1 MVVTTQA
8 VRPTQGGILQVQAS
22 HGLQPVF
29 DDPNLVSAAGLPA
42 VLNLADT
49 AGLTDLLDEHLS
61 VPAPSATVKTRTLLA
76 GMLAGADDIDGMD
89 ILRAGSNPAVLG
101 EVRAPSTLGT
111 FLRSFTH
118 GHALQLGRINR
129 RLLSR
134 LSALLPSLVGEG
146 LVLVDLDDTIRQ
158 THGYQKQ
165 GAAYGYNKTKGLN
178 AMVAAIS
185 TKNSAPLITAAGL
198 RRGNIRSG
206 ANAGWHASRALTQ
219 ASDMAPG
226 QQKLLRAD
234 SAFCTHET
242 VAAAQQARAW
252 FSITIPAW
260 PTVTRA
266 ISQIPETDWAP
277 IHYTNAVWDDEAR
290 AWISDAEVAEIGFTA
305 FTSRRKAEHVSCRLV
320 VRRVKRLGQSPAG
333 QDGLFETYRY
343 HAFITNST
351 LPVTEADRTH
361 RHHAVI
367 EQVIAELKGG
377 PLAHLPSGK
386 FGANQAWLGLA
397 VLVFNLS
404 RATAHAAGMPTAR
417 IPTIRE
423 TLISLPGRIARR
435 ARRLVLHLPEA
446 WPWEHQWTR
455 LWNTATSPPPA
466 TTS

>member
-1 MVVTTQA
+1 M
-8 VRPTQGGILQVQAS
+8 QAS

-42 VLNLADT
+42 VLNLADR
-49 AGLTDLLDEHLS
+49 AGLTGLLDEHLS
-61 VPAPSATVKTRTLLA
+61 VPAPGAAVKTRSLLA

-118 GHALQLGRINR
+118 GHALQLGGINR
-129 RLLSR
+129 RLLAGMS
-134 LSALLPSLVGEG
+134 SVLPSLLGKG
-146 LVLVDLDDTIRQ
+146 MVLVDLDDTIRQ

-165 GAAYGYNKTKGLN
+165 AAAYGYNNTKGLN
-178 AMVAAIS
+178 AMITAIS
-185 TKNSAPLITAAGL
+185 TAKTAPLITTAGL
-198 RRGNIRSG
+198 RRGNVRSG

-219 ASDMAPG
+219 AADLAPG
-226 QQKLLRAD
+226 RRALLRAD

-242 VAAAQQARAW
+242 VAAAQRAGAW

-266 ISQIPETDWAP
+266 ISHIPETAWRP
-277 IHYTNAVWDDEAR
+277 IRYTNAVWDDEAR
-290 AWISDAEVAEIGFTA
+290 AWISDAEVAEAPFTA
-305 FTSRRKAEHVSCRLV
+305 FTSRRKAEHVNCRLI
-320 VRRVKRLGQSPAG
+320 VRRVKRLGQSRAG

-343 HAFITNST
+343 HAFITNSALNT
-351 LPVTEADRTH
+351 VDADRTH

-367 EQVIAELKGG
+367 EQVIAELKDG
-377 PLAHLPSGK
+377 PLAHLPSGS
-386 FGANQAWLGLA
+386 FTANQAWLGIA
-397 VLVFNLS
+397 VMAFNLS
-404 RATAHAAGMPTAR
+404 RATAHAAGMATAR
-417 IPTIRE
+417 IPTIRK
-423 TLISLPGRIARR
+423 TLIALPGRIARR